1 MRTQRGFTLIEL
13 VVSLFI
19 ISLLTF
25 LLSEQF
31 GPFLNYKQ
39 RVDTERRLGILEA
52 SFNAAYRA
60 EFTSIATT
68 DEAKLV
74 LDAGE
79 IEPAGPNTGGICTS
93 TATTL
98 QAMARYLNM
107 ALPDSFVD
115 GGGAPLCFFISPQ
128 LTGAVDSTQIL
139 YHRVAVVA
147 PGFDRVIN
155 SETGC
160 AGSGFND
167 DWNLRLCGDDRG
179 FLISGE
185 YVVAEQVRA
194 VIKKIERV
202 ARVYEVFCQTR
213 FLQNASRN
221 PAINY
226 FYGLKSDGTACST
239 ASRCDAG
246 STMRMSVDE
255 SSCSLTVAESGS
267 TLFDPDLGD
276 ASPHRVLGL
285 SEDDVRVD
293 AATFLSYDNCSSRVR
308 SPRHTTT
315 ASSVAPFTARIFVDL
330 STGTGSSM
338 IERTAVGLY

>member
-1 MRTQRGFTLIEL
+1 MKVEQGFTLIEL
-13 VVSLFI
+13 AVSLII

-25 LLSEQF
+25 LMSEQF

-39 RVDTERRLGILEA
+39 RVDTERRLGVLDA
-52 SFNAAYRA
+52 AFKSAYRA

-79 IEPAGPNTGGICTS
+79 IEPAGPNADGTCS
-93 TATTL
+93 SNANTL

-139 YHRVAVVA
+139 YHRIAVVA
-147 PGFDRVIN
+147 PGFDRRIN
-155 SETGC
+155 SVTGC
-160 AGSGFND
+160 PGSGFD
-167 DWNLRLCGDDRG
+167 DDMNLRLCGDDRG
-179 FLISGE
+179 FLLSGE
-185 YVVAEQVRA
+185 DVVAEQARA

-202 ARVYEVFCQTR
+202 ARAYEVFFQTR
-213 FLQNASRN
+213 YLQNASRN
-221 PAINY
+221 PSLNY
-226 FYGLKSDGTACST
+226 FYGLKSDGTACSA
-239 ASRCDAG
+239 ASRCDVG

-255 SSCSLTVAESGS
+255 ASCSLTVGESGS
-267 TLFDPDLGD
+267 TLFDPSLGD

-293 AATFLSYDNCSSRVR
+293 ANTFLSYDNCSARVR

-315 ASSVAPFTARIFVDL
+315 ASSIAPFTARIFVDL
-330 STGTGSSM
+330 STGIGSSM

>member
-1 MRTQRGFTLIEL
+1 VKSARGFTLIEL
-13 VVSLFI
+13 VVSLVI

-39 RVDTERRLGILEA
+39 RVDTEKRLGALDA
-52 SFNAAYRA
+52 AFKAAYRA

-74 LDAGE
+74 LGAGE
-79 IEPAGPNTGGICTS
+79 IEPAEPNAEGICS
-93 TATTL
+93 SNANTL
-98 QAMARYLNM
+98 QAMARYLNT

-115 GGGAPLCFFISPQ
+115 GGGAPLCIFISPQ

-147 PGFDRVIN
+147 AGLDRRIN
-155 SETGC
+155 SDTSC
-160 AGSGFND
+160 PGSGFND
-167 DWNLRLCGDDRG
+167 AWNLRLCGDDRG
-179 FLISGE
+179 FLLSGE
-185 YVVAEQVRA
+185 EVVADQVRA
-194 VIKKIERV
+194 VIKKIDRV
-202 ARVYEVFCQTR
+202 ARAYEVFFQTR
-213 FLQNASRN
+213 YLQNSSRN

-226 FYGLKSDGTACST
+226 FYGIKSDGTACS
-239 ASRCDAG
+239 ASSRCDTG

-255 SSCSLTVAESGS
+255 ANCSLTVGESGS
-267 TLFDPDLGD
+267 LLFDPDLGD
-276 ASPHRVLGL
+276 SSPHRVLGL

-293 AATFLSYDNCSSRVR
+293 ANTFLSYDNCSARVR
-308 SPRHTTT
+308 SPMHTAT
-315 ASSVAPFTARIFVDL
+315 ASTVAPFTARVFVDL
-330 STGTGSSM
+330 SIGTASSM